1 MLETEN
7 YWKHKINE
15 LAKLKKDSNNED
27 VKRWEK
33 EVLEPWNKKTNNN
46 EEFSTTSNIDVKTSY
61 SSSDLQMNN
70 DKSMPGEFPFTRG
83 PYPNMY
89 R

>member
-33 EVLEPWNKKTNNN
+33 EVLEPWNKKTNITGLLCMLIGYTHGSHACMHGVCAH
-46 EEFSTTSNIDVKTSY
+46 FGTYACTHI
-61 SSSDLQMNN
+61 
-70 DKSMPGEFPFTRG
+70 
-83 PYPNMY
+83 
-89 R
+89 